1 MAAIELGLVL
11 PNTHCLHP
19 QGRTRKISAKKL
31 LAWML
36 LDFYKEP
43 WTGHLISKLLVLQ
56 PT

>member
-19 QGRTRKISAKKL
+19 QGRTRKISAKEL
-31 LAWML
+31 LVWML
-36 LDFYKEP
+36 LDFYMEP